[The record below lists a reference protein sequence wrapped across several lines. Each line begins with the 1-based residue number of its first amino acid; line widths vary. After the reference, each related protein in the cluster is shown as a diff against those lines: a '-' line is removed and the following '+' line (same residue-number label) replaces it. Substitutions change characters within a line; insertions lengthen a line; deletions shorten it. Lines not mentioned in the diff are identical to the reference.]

1 MDKRLLIS
9 LVPILIL
16 AVFMMINVVEDVK
29 MKNSEV
35 FVALGDSLTHGVGDQ
50 QGSGYVGDLQ
60 YLLKEN
66 QQQEVTVENHGI
78 PGQQSD
84 GLLAQ
89 LGQPEVL
96 NDVEEADYITV
107 FIGMNDLVKSNGKD
121 LNPIREDRLEIGKE
135 DYERNLQR
143 IFKIIREKNPDARIL
158 FLGLYNPYPSSEK
171 IQHVIDEWNRSS
183 KEIVKQHDHMK
194 FISTDNLFEEKSQKY
209 FSDTLHP
216 NKAGYKLITKRIVKE
231 YDF

>member
-9 LVPILIL
+9 LIPILIL

-66 QQQEVTVENHGI
+66 QQEEVTVENHGI

-135 DYERNLQR
+135 DYEHNLQK

-158 FLGLYNPYPSSEK
+158 FLGLYNPYPSSDK
-171 IQHVIDEWNRSS
+171 IQQVIDEWNRSS
-183 KEIVKQHDHMK
+183 QQIVKQHDHMK
-194 FISTDNLFEEKSQKY
+194 FIPTDNLFEEKSHKY
-209 FSDTLHP
+209 FSDSLHP
-216 NKAGYKLITKRIVKE
+216 NKSGYKLITQRIVKE